1 MPMEE
6 GLDGEALEY
15 VAYVGGRLSIAD
27 VFS

>member
-15 VAYVGGRLSIAD
+15 VAYVSGRLSIAD
-27 VFS
+27 IFS